1 MYHEY
6 VIIRNDILYFHFFLT
21 ILYDNNKKHISIHRY
36 LIHKQ
41 NSGHGDTITPWRVSS
56 NQDNNYKTNV
66 PINAT
71 LIGAVANIVPT
82 NFSLYRFIESDT
94 FFKVIFVLGLV
105 ASTVQMPLVLA
116 FTIKHHKKTSKINPV
131 VPRAL
136 QFHED
141 EDDCDNYDNISNE
154 ANNEITE
161 NDEHPMVT
169 LVEVYNHVEYPDENG
184 GADDN
189 CECLELPVV
198 NERIKLTE
206 IREVSSQLPGEV
218 CHT

>member
-1 MYHEY
+1 M
-6 VIIRNDILYFHFFLT
+6 III
-21 ILYDNNKKHISIHRY
+21 IIKKSIHRY

-71 LIGAVANIVPT
+71 LIGAVAVIVPT

-94 FFKVIFVLGLV
+94 FFKVIFVLGFV

-131 VPRAL
+131 VPRTL

-141 EDDCDNYDNISNE
+141 EDDCNNHDNIGNE

-161 NDEHPMVT
+161 NVEHPKVT
-169 LVEVYNHVEYPDENG
+169 IVEVYKHVDSTDIDDENRDYPDENG
-184 GADDN
+184 DADNN
-189 CECLELPVV
+189 CECLEVPVV
-198 NERIKLTE
+198 NEQIKLTE
-206 IREVSSQLPGEV
+206 IGEASSQLPGEV
-218 CHT
+218 CHM

>member
-1 MYHEY
+1 M
-6 VIIRNDILYFHFFLT
+6 III
-21 ILYDNNKKHISIHRY
+21 IIKKSIHRY
-36 LIHKQ
+36 QIHKQ

-71 LIGAVANIVPT
+71 LIGAVAVIVPT

-94 FFKVIFVLGLV
+94 FFKVIFVLGFV

-116 FTIKHHKKTSKINPV
+116 FTIKHHKTSKINPV
-131 VPRAL
+131 VPRTL

-141 EDDCDNYDNISNE
+141 EDDCNNHDNIGNE

-161 NDEHPMVT
+161 NVEHPKVT
-169 LVEVYNHVEYPDENG
+169 IVEVYKHVDSTDIDDENRDYPDENG
-184 GADDN
+184 DADNN
-189 CECLELPVV
+189 CECLEVPVV
-198 NERIKLTE
+198 NEQIKLTE
-206 IREVSSQLPGEV
+206 IGEASSQLPGEV
-218 CHT
+218 CHM